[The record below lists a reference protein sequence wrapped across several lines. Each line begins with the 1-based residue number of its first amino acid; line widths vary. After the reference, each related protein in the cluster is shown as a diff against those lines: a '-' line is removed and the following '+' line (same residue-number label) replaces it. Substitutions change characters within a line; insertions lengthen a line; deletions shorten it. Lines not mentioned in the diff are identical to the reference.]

1 MNALQ
6 LGDVI
11 GVGDAHWAE
20 ILCAESSQ
28 ALFGDGNADFL
39 DAVDVRDFGENL
51 FLFRIER
58 EDCEVF
64 GIEDAENIFTQV
76 EENMVKIAGRMD
88 LVRDA
93 LDVLGECH
101 FLLKFL
107 KVLWD
112 GIGLHYMGSWPSTT
126 KVIAGSVCSMKRE
139 YDPRDHKCLEAEI
152 KIQSS

>member
-1 MNALQ
+1 MDALQ

-11 GVGDAHWAE
+11 GIGNAHWAE
-20 ILCAESSQ
+20 ILCAEPSQ

-51 FLFRIER
+51 FLLRIER
-58 EDCEVF
+58 EDGEVL
-64 GIEDAENIFTQV
+64 GIEDAKNFFTQV
-76 EENMVKIAGRMD
+76 EENMVQIAGRMD

-107 KVLWD
+107 KILWD
-112 GIGLHYMGSWPSTT
+112 GLGLHYYGLLPSTG
-126 KVIAGSVCSMKRE
+126 KVVVGFVCSMKSE
-139 YDPRDHKCLEAEI
+139 YDPRDHKCLEAAIE
-152 KIQSS
+152 IQSS

>member
-1 MNALQ
+1 MDALQ

-11 GVGDAHWAE
+11 GVGNAHWAE
-20 ILCAESSQ
+20 ILCAEPSQ

-58 EDCEVF
+58 EDGEVF

-76 EENMVKIAGRMD
+76 EENMVEIVGSMD
-88 LVRDA
+88 LVGDA
-93 LDVLGECH
+93 FDVLGECH

-107 KVLWD
+107 KILGD
-112 GIGLHYMGSWPSTT
+112 GLGLHYMGSWPLTS
-126 KVIAGSVCSMKRE
+126 KVIAGFVCSMKSE
-139 YDPRDHKCLEAEI
+139 SDPRDHKCLEAEI
-152 KIQSS
+152 EFQSS